1 MNYLEMAKAL
11 RLDEIRRDQLSHLAV
26 ACRSLRMGHNRDA
39 QRILLKILDQ
49 PLPLLVKDLV
59 GSLSEATSSC
69 RSMPFSLENQ
79 LLSRLNLP
87 EMGKKKSLTVGL
99 AIDLIGPAEEPISI
113 ARQLIPAS
121 ISC

>member
-1 MNYLEMAKAL
+1 
-11 RLDEIRRDQLSHLAV
+11 
-26 ACRSLRMGHNRDA
+26 
-39 QRILLKILDQ
+39 
-49 PLPLLVKDLV
+49 
-59 GSLSEATSSC
+59 
-69 RSMPFSLENQ
+69 MPFSLENQ